1 MMPPDTGQSLSS
13 EPSGPATRQSFLDQ
27 RGWWAA
33 VLAGFG
39 VVLFL
44 GGTIGL
50 LSHGDP
56 RLFGPLFAAGLVLPL
71 LPFVLVL
78 RKEPILTQ
86 ALVYIGASLLIC
98 IATFVAV
105 VSQVQ
110 TLNATPQIH
119 CSLLSGPTPTP
130 LPEAGVIGGIVGGT
144 PVPTPQPLHALEV
157 GATWPKNMDASGSDF
172 VGVTLDHKV
181 ALSVNGN
188 PATPVIA
195 TFRIGDKHC
204 SSKTENAGAV
214 QPVVPSPM
222 PVGTPNVPAELA
234 FGPNYDVYANATLDA
249 VKFDTTPNSAEWQ
262 SLDQPLD
269 RWGWTLSPKSEG
281 RQVIFLSVGL
291 EWRYRD
297 WIKSTKAPAKRDREI
312 WASDPLYINVQQQRV
327 AWGQMQFMPLVS
339 AAIGGSVTLLLA
351 GLISKF
357 LPSK

>member
-1 MMPPDTGQSLSS
+1 MPPDTGQPMSTQ
-13 EPSGPATRQSFLDQ
+13 PSRTPTRAWLLDQ
-27 RGWWAA
+27 HGWL
-33 VLAGFG
+33 VVSVAGFG
-39 VVLFL
+39 VALFL
-44 GGTIGL
+44 GGVVGL
-50 LSHGDP
+50 LYRGDP
-56 RLFGPLFAAGLVLPL
+56 RWFGPFFVSGLILLFLSLVIAL
-71 LPFVLVL
+71 
-78 RKEPILTQ
+78 KNEPILTQ
-86 ALVYIGASLLIC
+86 ALVYIGVFLLIC
-98 IATFVAV
+98 ITTFVAV
-105 VSQVQ
+105 VLQTQ
-110 TLNATPQIH
+110 TLSATPQIH
-119 CSLLSGPTPTP
+119 CSILSGPTPTP
-130 LPEAGVIGGIVGGT
+130 LPEAGVVSGIVGGT
-144 PVPTPQPLHALEV
+144 PIPTPQPVHALEV

-181 ALSVNGN
+181 SLAVTGN

-195 TFRIGDKHC
+195 TFRIGDQHC
-204 SSKTENAGAV
+204 NSKAQSASVVRG
-214 QPVVPSPM
+214 VVPSPM

-249 VKFDTTPNSAEWQ
+249 VKFDSTPINIEWQ

-291 EWRYRD
+291 EWRYRN
-297 WIKSTKAPAKRDREI
+297 WVKSVKAPATRDREI

-327 AWGQMQFMPLVS
+327 SWGQMQFMPLVS